1 MGNKGFDDLDSYATN
16 RQRQLNE
23 NARERV
29 EGLIRPG
36 QGVNP
41 NFGVNPGALGDF
53 NLPASNI
60 PSDLDLAK
68 TFVDAAIAKESSK
81 KPQFWTNTKLA
92 FDPKSQF
99 RWRVRIP
106 GFSGIRVG
114 TGNDHAG
121 LEVDDSV
128 QLGIWYAKTIDKPS
142 YAVKNLVEGRY
153 PVDGVLAFPKITAT
167 SPELKPIT
175 MTLVD
180 PVNPDATRVLAKY
193 LRNGGFQEK
202 TKPDNSTQGYLS
214 TNYPL
219 SNERTQSDFTVGE
232 MYIEQLDSRG
242 NVLERWTLID
252 PYPIDVNFGKLDYSS
267 DDLVEIS
274 VTWGYRTFK
283 VFFAAT
289 GNSEEIEYF
298 AEIPAANSLGG
309 GSAGGLPGT

>member
-1 MGNKGFDDLDSYATN
+1 MAGEGYDDLPSYRTT
-16 RQRQLNE
+16 RQRLIDE
-23 NARERV
+23 DSRTTERQNRT
-29 EGLIRPG
+29 ERLASL
-36 QGVNP
+36 Q
-41 NFGVNPGALGDF
+41 
-53 NLPASNI
+53 ASN
-60 PSDLDLAK
+60 DRLLAEI
-68 TFVDAAIAKESSK
+68 AAEDEFGDKRFFGRATKA
-81 KPQFWTNTKLA
+81 QFWTNTA
-92 FDPKSQF
+92 PIYDPKSQF

-106 GFSGIRVG
+106 GFSADL
-114 TGNDHAG
+114 GNARNDG
-121 LEVDDSV
+121 LFSLADAAVDDSV

-180 PVNPDATRVLAKY
+180 PVNPDATRVLAQY

-202 TKPDNSTQGYLS
+202 TKPANSTQGYLS

-219 SNERTQSDFTVGE
+219 SSDGSAAAFTVGE
-232 MYIEQLDSRG
+232 MYIEQLDSIG
-242 NVLERWTLID
+242 SVLERWTLID
-252 PYPIDVNFGKLDYSS
+252 PYPIEVNFGKLDYSS

-283 VFFAAT
+283 VFFAGQPGA
-289 GNSEEIEYF
+289 NREEAEYF

-309 GSAGGLPGT
+309 GGAGGLPGT